1 MQKNMKRRLAVVSGV
16 IVIVVVVVLAIVA
29 GGTAAKSLTVA
40 EAATGEH
47 SGQKVQVAGNVV
59 TDSFTIEVGK
69 VVFSIYD
76 PDDNSGAQVHVT
88 YEGAVSATFGNEVSA
103 IVTGRMGEG
112 DELLA
117 TELVTKCPSKYESGV
132 DALTVAQIISYGEQ
146 VYDKPVKVAAYLAP
160 NTLTVPGKA
169 VRFSVADEATA
180 GATTLDVQFDGAL
193 PDAIADGMMLVLTG
207 SMSADGIFHATD
219 VALGA

>member
-16 IVIVVVVVLAIVA
+16 IVIVVIAVLAIVA

-76 PDDNSGAQVHVT
+76 PD
-88 YEGAVSATFGNEVSA
+88 
-103 IVTGRMGEG
+103 
-112 DELLA
+112 
-117 TELVTKCPSKYESGV
+117 
-132 DALTVAQIISYGEQ
+132 
-146 VYDKPVKVAAYLAP
+146 
-160 NTLTVPGKA
+160 
-169 VRFSVADEATA
+169 
-180 GATTLDVQFDGAL
+180 
-193 PDAIADGMMLVLTG
+193 
-207 SMSADGIFHATD
+207 
-219 VALGA
+219 

>member
-1 MQKNMKRRLAVVSGV
+1 MIRNPILRGFYPDPSICRVGDDFYIVNSSFSFYPGV
-16 IVIVVVVVLAIVA
+16 PVFHSRDLVNWEQIGHVLDRP
-29 GGTAAKSLTVA
+29 SQL
-40 EAATGEH
+40 
-47 SGQKVQVAGNVV
+47 
-59 TDSFTIEVGK
+59 
-69 VVFSIYD
+69 
-76 PDDNSGAQVHVT
+76 HVT

-146 VYDKPVKVAAYLAP
+146 VYGKPVKVAAYLAP

-180 GATTLDVQFDGAL
+180 GATTLDVRFDGAL